1 MTLTLSCPD
10 ESRGKGWTIGEEG
23 ADGKRGAAGG
33 LQITGCIVSPFDPPV
48 TAIPIDR
55 ARVYTAMIAE
65 KGAFYPAE
73 SEAYWPSAA
82 VTGCIDVYVATL
94 SKPRSRPSRGRPSY
108 LRGRKENSV
117 RSRKGG
123 ERNLR
128 IVRRCTGLLGLDEE
142 KFCSTAPVKKVVR
155 IGEKLEKFLAS

>member
-33 LQITGCIVSPFDPPV
+33 LQIIGCIVSPFDPPV

-73 SEAYWPSAA
+73 SEAY
-82 VTGCIDVYVATL
+82 
-94 SKPRSRPSRGRPSY
+94 
-108 LRGRKENSV
+108 
-117 RSRKGG
+117 
-123 ERNLR
+123 
-128 IVRRCTGLLGLDEE
+128 
-142 KFCSTAPVKKVVR
+142 
-155 IGEKLEKFLAS
+155 